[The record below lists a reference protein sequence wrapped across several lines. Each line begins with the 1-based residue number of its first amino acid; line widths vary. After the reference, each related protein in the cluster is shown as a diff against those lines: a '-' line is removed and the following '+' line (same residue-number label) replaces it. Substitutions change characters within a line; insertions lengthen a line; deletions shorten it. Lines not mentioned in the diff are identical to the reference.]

1 MVVVDGE
8 VGINGAGGERAR
20 PRRPSCGSS
29 SNPAERHEVVA
40 HTDAR
45 LLLLT
50 SWPGDGG
57 PGAMS
62 LRAKFSARRTAAR
75 WRAKA

>member
-1 MVVVDGE
+1 VVD
-8 VGINGAGGERAR
+8 R
-20 PRRPSCGSS
+20 
-29 SNPAERHEVVA
+29 
-40 HTDAR
+40 TDAR